1 MASGKIIYR
10 VLIAG
15 ANDRTFDSLR
25 ELLPPD
31 SYEPP
36 LRAGSAGEV
45 KRMLLETDVD
55 LVILNAPLR
64 DEFGTQLAL
73 NLSRD
78 NLCVLMLVPAE
89 SFDAVCYKVEDEGIL
104 TLSKPVSRNG
114 LLGAIKLLTAMRG
127 KLRKLDRQNQAL
139 QEKMQDIRTVNRAKW
154 LLIEIKR
161 MTENEAHYYIEKQAM
176 DMRLSRREVAEEII
190 RYYGDG

>member
-15 ANDRTFDSLR
+15 ANDRTFDSLL

-36 LRAGSAGEV
+36 LRAGSAGEA

-73 NLSRD
+73 NLAQD

-104 TLSKPVSRNG
+104 TLSKPVSRSG

-190 RYYGDG
+190 RYYVDG

>member
-31 SYEPP
+31 SYEAP

-104 TLSKPVSRNG
+104 TLSKPVSRSG

-161 MTENEAHYYIEKQAM
+161 MTENEAHYYIEKRAM
-176 DMRLSRREVAEEII
+176 DMRLSRREVAENII
-190 RYYGDG
+190 RTYDA

>member
-1 MASGKIIYR
+1 MASGKNIYR

-31 SYEPP
+31 SYEAP
-36 LRAGSAGEV
+36 LRAGSAGEA

-176 DMRLSRREVAEEII
+176 DMRLSRREVAENII
-190 RYYGDG
+190 RTYDA

>member
-1 MASGKIIYR
+1 MASGKNIYR

-78 NLCVLMLVPAE
+78 NLCILMLVPAE

-176 DMRLSRREVAEEII
+176 DMRLSRREVAENII
-190 RYYGDG
+190 RTYDA

>member
-31 SYEPP
+31 SYEAP

-73 NLSRD
+73 NLAQD
-78 NLCVLMLVPAE
+78 NVCVLMLVPGE
-89 SFDAVCYKVEDEGIL
+89 SFEAVCYKVEDEGIL
-104 TLSKPVSRNG
+104 TLAKPVSRSG

-176 DMRLSRREVAEEII
+176 DMRLSRREVAENII
-190 RYYGDG
+190 RTYDA

>member
-31 SYEPP
+31 SYEAP

-127 KLRKLDRQNQAL
+127 KLRKLDRQNKAL

-176 DMRLSRREVAEEII
+176 DMRLSRREVAENII
-190 RYYGDG
+190 RTYDA

>member
-36 LRAGSAGEV
+36 LRAGSAGEA

-73 NLSRD
+73 NLAQD

-154 LLIEIKR
+154 LLIEINR

-176 DMRLSRREVAEEII
+176 DMRLSRREVAENII
-190 RYYGDG
+190 RTYDA

>member
-36 LRAGSAGEV
+36 LRAGSAGEA

-73 NLSRD
+73 NLAQD

-104 TLSKPVSRNG
+104 TLSKPVSRSG

-154 LLIEIKR
+154 LLIGELN
-161 MTENEAHYYIEKQAM
+161 MTEQEAHRYIEKQAM
-176 DMRLSRREVAEEII
+176 DKLQSMGASMGLEDFLE
-190 RYYGDG
+190 

>member
-31 SYEPP
+31 SYEAP
-36 LRAGSAGEV
+36 LRAGSAGEA

-73 NLSRD
+73 NLAQD
-78 NLCVLMLVPAE
+78 NVCVLMLVPAE

-104 TLSKPVSRNG
+104 TLAKPVSRSG

-176 DMRLSRREVAEEII
+176 DMRLSRREVAENII
-190 RYYGDG
+190 RTYDA

>member
-127 KLRKLDRQNQAL
+127 KLRRLDRQNQAL

-176 DMRLSRREVAEEII
+176 DMRLSRREVAENII
-190 RYYGDG
+190 RTYDA

>member
-36 LRAGSAGEV
+36 LRAGSAGEA

-64 DEFGTQLAL
+64 EEFGTQLAL
-73 NLSRD
+73 NLAQD

-104 TLSKPVSRNG
+104 TLSKPVSRSG

-176 DMRLSRREVAEEII
+176 DMRLSRREVAENII
-190 RYYGDG
+190 RTYDA

>member
-104 TLSKPVSRNG
+104 TLSKPVSRSG

-176 DMRLSRREVAEEII
+176 DMRLSRREVAENII
-190 RYYGDG
+190 RTYDA

>member
-1 MASGKIIYR
+1 MASGNIIYR

-31 SYEPP
+31 SYEAP

-73 NLSRD
+73 NLAQD

-104 TLSKPVSRNG
+104 TLSKPVSRSG

-176 DMRLSRREVAEEII
+176 DMRLSRREVAENII
-190 RYYGDG
+190 RTYDA

>member
-1 MASGKIIYR
+1 MASGKNIYR

-31 SYEPP
+31 SYEAP

-176 DMRLSRREVAEEII
+176 DMRLSRREVAENII
-190 RYYGDG
+190 RTYDA

>member
-36 LRAGSAGEV
+36 LRAGSAGEA

-64 DEFGTQLAL
+64 DEFGIQLAL
-73 NLSRD
+73 NLAQD

-104 TLSKPVSRNG
+104 TLSKPVSRSG

-176 DMRLSRREVAEEII
+176 DMRLSRREVAENII
-190 RYYGDG
+190 RTYDA

>member
-1 MASGKIIYR
+1 MASGKNIYK
-10 VLIAG
+10 VLVAG
-15 ANDRTFDSLR
+15 ANDKTFALLQT
-25 ELLPPD
+25 LLPGS
-31 SYEPP
+31 SYDPP
-36 LRAGSAGEV
+36 LRAGSAGEA
-45 KRMLLETDVD
+45 KRMALDYAVD
-55 LVILNAPLR
+55 IAILNAPMR

-73 NLSRD
+73 NLAQD

-104 TLSKPVSRNG
+104 TLSKPVSRSG

-176 DMRLSRREVAEEII
+176 DMRLSRREVAENII
-190 RYYGDG
+190 RTYDA

>member
-36 LRAGSAGEV
+36 LRAGSAGEA

-73 NLSRD
+73 NLAQD

-104 TLSKPVSRNG
+104 TLSKPVSRSG

-127 KLRKLDRQNQAL
+127 KLRKLDRQNQAR

-176 DMRLSRREVAEEII
+176 DMRLSRREVAENII
-190 RYYGDG
+190 RTYDA

>member
-1 MASGKIIYR
+1 MASGKNIYR

-31 SYEPP
+31 SYEAP

-73 NLSRD
+73 NLAQD

-176 DMRLSRREVAEEII
+176 DMRLSRREVAENII
-190 RYYGDG
+190 RTYDA

>member
-36 LRAGSAGEV
+36 LRAGSAGEA

-55 LVILNAPLR
+55 LVSLNAPLR

-73 NLSRD
+73 NLAQD

-104 TLSKPVSRNG
+104 TLSKPVSRSG

-139 QEKMQDIRTVNRAKW
+139 QEKMKDIRTVNRAKW

-176 DMRLSRREVAEEII
+176 DMRLSRREVAENII
-190 RYYGDG
+190 RTYDA

>member
-15 ANDRTFDSLR
+15 AHDRTFDSLR

-31 SYEPP
+31 SYEAP

-176 DMRLSRREVAEEII
+176 DMRLSRREVAENII
-190 RYYGDG
+190 RTYDA

>member
-36 LRAGSAGEV
+36 LRAGSAGEA

-73 NLSRD
+73 NLAQD

-104 TLSKPVSRNG
+104 TLSKPVSRSG

-139 QEKMQDIRTVNRAKW
+139 QQKMQDIRTVNRAKW

-176 DMRLSRREVAEEII
+176 DMRLSRREVAENII
-190 RYYGDG
+190 RTYDA

>member
-36 LRAGSAGEV
+36 LRAGSAGEA

-73 NLSRD
+73 NLAQD

-104 TLSKPVSRNG
+104 TLSKPVSRSG

-127 KLRKLDRQNQAL
+127 KLRKLDRHNQAL

-176 DMRLSRREVAEEII
+176 DMRLSRREVAENII
-190 RYYGDG
+190 RTYDA

>member
-1 MASGKIIYR
+1 MASGKNIYR

-31 SYEPP
+31 SYEAP

-73 NLSRD
+73 NLAQD
-78 NLCVLMLVPAE
+78 NLCVLMLVLAE

-104 TLSKPVSRNG
+104 TLSKPVSRSG

-176 DMRLSRREVAEEII
+176 DMRLSRREVAENII
-190 RYYGDG
+190 RTYDA

>member
-36 LRAGSAGEV
+36 LRAGSAGEA

-73 NLSRD
+73 NLAQD

-127 KLRKLDRQNQAL
+127 KLRKLDLQNQAL

-176 DMRLSRREVAEEII
+176 DMRLSRREVAENII
-190 RYYGDG
+190 RTYDA

>member
-31 SYEPP
+31 SYEAP

-176 DMRLSRREVAEEII
+176 DMRLSRREVAENII
-190 RYYGDG
+190 RTYDA